1 MIKNLFLKTVLC
13 ISLFLMVYT
22 PADSCTSA
30 IFTSKV
36 NKDGKPVM
44 WKHRDTGEENNRI
57 EYFKGPKYSFY
68 ALVNSPLVTKGGK
81 RSFEAWSGTNDA
93 GFCIMNTASYNLK
106 NDNIPDSKMDNE
118 GTLMF
123 KALGRCKNLAD
134 FEKLLDTL
142 KRPMGVETNFGVIDS
157 EGGAAYYEVNN
168 TSWTKIDVNDPK
180 IAPQGY
186 LVYTNHSYTGRKDE
200 GMGYIRYTTADNII
214 KKRIARGGDITPR
227 WILDNLSRSFY
238 HSLLDIDLKEEAV
251 KNNGL
256 EWFIDQDFIP
266 RKSSTAVV
274 VFHGS
279 ENPLMWTVLGYP
291 PAAVAVPLCVKA
303 GEEGIPSFMKS
314 SIKVPDNAKDGF
326 DKKDKRLNAPICDLS
341 LQAKS
346 AIFPVKRGN
355 GNKYFNFSLLWNI
368 EKTGWIQRIKP
379 VEDYI
384 FSEAEKIDWNK
395 KGNIHSEY
403 YSSVW
408 EKVKELYE

>member
-81 RSFEAWSGTNDA
+81 RSFEAWSGSNDA

-168 TSWTKIDVNDPK
+168 TSWIKIDVNDPK

-214 KKRIARGGDITPR
+214 KKRIARRQSYLESQKKKAEAQKEKKKAAYDAMTPGAKKLDKSRLKISSIQDVSGDISH
-227 WILDNLSRSFY
+227 DNIGLQ
-238 HSLLDIDLKEEAV
+238 KW
-251 KNNGL
+251 KNV
-256 EWFIDQDFIP
+256 Q
-266 RKSSTAVV
+266 
-274 VFHGS
+274 
-279 ENPLMWTVLGYP
+279 
-291 PAAVAVPLCVKA
+291 
-303 GEEGIPSFMKS
+303 
-314 SIKVPDNAKDGF
+314 NA
-326 DKKDKRLNAPICDLS
+326 RRM
-341 LQAKS
+341 QQ
-346 AIFPVKRGN
+346 
-355 GNKYFNFSLLWNI
+355 
-368 EKTGWIQRIKP
+368 IQ
-379 VEDYI
+379 
-384 FSEAEKIDWNK
+384 
-395 KGNIHSEY
+395 
-403 YSSVW
+403 
-408 EKVKELYE
+408 